1 MQTTQSQLSRRK
13 LLSTTVFGLPAMGA
27 LGALGLSG
35 ATPASAAQTTGA
47 DFLRTAETK
56 TGCSYLWGGT
66 GPDRSMRTPSD
77 AGLRRMDTTGSFPMN
92 RVPSASF
99 RWGRPRRRAE
109 ATTRASGTVGSDV
122 TAPA

>member
-56 TGCSYLWGGT
+56 TGCSYLW
-66 GPDRSMRTPSD
+66 
-77 AGLRRMDTTGSFPMN
+77 
-92 RVPSASF
+92 
-99 RWGRPRRRAE
+99 WHRPRCLRLLR
-109 ATTRASGTVGSDV
+109 SDPVGTQAAGG
-122 TAPA
+122 

>member
-13 LLSTTVFGLPAMGA
+13 LLSTTVLGLPAMGA

-66 GPDRSMRTPSD
+66 GPDAFDCSGLIQWALKQLGVDFPRTSE
-77 AGLRRMDTTGSFPMN
+77 L
-92 RVPSASF
+92 
-99 RWGRPRRRAE
+99 
-109 ATTRASGTVGSDV
+109 
-122 TAPA
+122 